1 MSKFFNWKFWL
12 GLLVSALFVW
22 LALRKIEIAGVWQ
35 SIQSAKLLDVWLV
48 LLIYL
53 LQYLIRIWRWR
64 ILLEPLKET
73 SFRNRFHTTFIG
85 FGANC
90 VLPAH
95 LGELVRANYLGRA
108 ERFSAGSIMGTIVVE
123 RVFDSLVLLLM
134 LIIGLAV
141 TPFSGSGNFLFQFL
155 RNAAVLSGL
164 IFVFIIALVF
174 FKSKADR
181 LLTVLEK
188 VLFFLPKVWRGRIAE
203 TGGNFIRGLVPLKN
217 VFRWVQAVFYSFLL
231 WFSGLVQVALIGQA
245 LGLDLPLSAGFMI
258 MALAALSVLV
268 PSSPGYIGTFHFVV
282 QSGFMLFGVGANQAF
297 SAAALLHATTFFPT
311 LLLGLISFLYMQTLL
326 GRKPAEA
333 SAVENTIKVKE

>member
-1 MSKFFNWKFWL
+1 MPKFVNWKFWL
-12 GLLVSALFVW
+12 GLLVSALFIW
-22 LALRKIEIAGVWQ
+22 LALRKVETAGVWQ
-35 SIQSAKLLDVWLV
+35 SIQSAKLLDLLLV
-48 LLIYL
+48 TSIYF

-73 SFRNRFHTTFIG
+73 AFSNRYHTTFIG

-90 VLPAH
+90 ILPAH

-108 ERFSAGSIMGTIVVE
+108 ERFSAGSILGTIVVE

-155 RNAAVLSGL
+155 RNAAILSGFIL
-164 IFVFIIALVF
+164 VFIIALVF
-174 FKSKADR
+174 FKSKADN

-188 VLFFLPKVWRGRIAE
+188 TMFFLPKVWRARTVQ

-217 VFRWVQAVFYSFLL
+217 MVRWSQAGFYSFVL
-231 WFSGLVQVALIGQA
+231 WFSGLVQVALIGHA
-245 LGLDLPLSAGFMI
+245 LGLNLPFSAGFMI

-268 PSSPGYIGTFHFVV
+268 PSSPGYIGTFHYVV
-282 QSGFMLFGVGANQAF
+282 QSGFMLFGVGANEAF
-297 SAAALLHATTFFPT
+297 SAATLLHATTFFPT
-311 LLLGLISFLYMQTLL
+311 LLLGLISFLYMQTVL
-326 GRKPAEA
+326 GRKPEGMH
-333 SAVENTIKVKE
+333 